1 MTAEWRRGLILAGG
15 GLLAGFALVVV
26 LFGAGEMVKRVQ
38 GDKQPVAAAALPR
51 SNETSTPESRAAES
65 PAAAG
70 SPVTPPVRREEGA
83 STTPGKSPSGGRGPP
98 DRRAIH
104 PPRRTRRRPRP
115 SISFA
120 SSRQARP

>member
-51 SNETSTPESRAAES
+51 SNETLSL
-65 PAAAG
+65 
-70 SPVTPPVRREEGA
+70 
-83 STTPGKSPSGGRGPP
+83 
-98 DRRAIH
+98 IH
-104 PPRRTRRRPRP
+104 
-115 SISFA
+115 I
-120 SSRQARP
+120 